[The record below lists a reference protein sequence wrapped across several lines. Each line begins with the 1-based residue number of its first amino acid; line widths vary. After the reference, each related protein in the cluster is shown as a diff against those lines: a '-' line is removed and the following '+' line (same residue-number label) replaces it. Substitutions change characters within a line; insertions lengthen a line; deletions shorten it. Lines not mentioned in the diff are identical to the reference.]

1 MREFSVLYYSRWLP
15 VLGLIVTLVT
25 GCASGLS
32 KDECRLADWYAIGY
46 EDGVQGL
53 SDSRIGKHR
62 KACSKHGVVTNFE
75 NYRRGWDEGVR
86 RFCHS
91 SNGYRQGRNGS
102 EYNGVCPPSLEPDF
116 LDAYNQGHKLY
127 RLESEVRHITRT
139 LKSKRNRIRSIEV
152 EIRDTGVQLI
162 TDNSS
167 TEQRVVLLDELRI
180 LAEER
185 ATIEDEIP
193 LLEKEL
199 AAKNRRFSAIR
210 ATEVY

>member
-1 MREFSVLYYSRWLP
+1 MHELSVLYYSRWLP
-15 VLGLIVTLVT
+15 VLGLIVALVT

-32 KDECRLADWYAIGY
+32 KDECQLADWYTIGY
-46 EDGVQGL
+46 EDGVKGL
-53 SDSRIGKHR
+53 SDSHIGKHR
-62 KACSKHGVVTNFE
+62 KACSKHGVVTNFKD
-75 NYRRGWDEGVR
+75 YRRGWDEGVR

-91 SNGYRQGRNGS
+91 SNGYRLGRNGS
-102 EYNGVCPPSLEPDF
+102 EYNGVCPPSLESDF

-139 LKSKRNRIRSIEV
+139 LESKRNQIRSIEV

-185 ATIEDEIP
+185 ATIEEEIP
-193 LLEKEL
+193 LLEKDL
-199 AAKNRRFSAIR
+199 AAKNRRLSAIR
-210 ATEVY
+210 ATAVY